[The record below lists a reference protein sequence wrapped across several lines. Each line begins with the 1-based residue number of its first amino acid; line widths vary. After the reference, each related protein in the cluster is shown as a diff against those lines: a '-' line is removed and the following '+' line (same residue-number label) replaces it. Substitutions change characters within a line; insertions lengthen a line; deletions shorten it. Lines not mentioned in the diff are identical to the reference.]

1 MKKTLII
8 ITSLML
14 TGCLGE
20 TGKGYITKTC
30 QKKELINGN
39 DIETNIKIRSKQGK
53 IETITITEIYDKN
66 MNLESIT
73 TSKKS
78 EQNLFKQ
85 TTGATLNIDD
95 NIFTYEI
102 KNENASEIIKEK
114 FNILDEQHKQIKYY
128 EDNGYTC
135 K

>member
-1 MKKTLII
+1 MKKTMII
-8 ITSLML
+8 SVFLL

-20 TGKGYITKTC
+20 IGKGYITKTC
-30 QKKELINGN
+30 TKIESINGN
-39 DIETNIKIRSKQGK
+39 NVETNISIKAKQGN
-53 IETITITEIYDKN
+53 IETITIEEKYDKN
-66 MNLESIT
+66 INLESIID
-73 TSKKS
+73 SKKS

-85 TTGATLNIDD
+85 TTGITLNIED

-102 KNENASEIIKEK
+102 NKNEASNLIIER

>member
-1 MKKTLII
+1 MKKIVII
-8 ITSLML
+8 GVFLL

-20 TGKGYITKTC
+20 VGKGYITKTC
-30 QKKELINGN
+30 TKIESINGN
-39 DIETNIKIRSKQGK
+39 NIETNISIKSKQGN
-53 IETITITEIYDKN
+53 IETIIIEEKYDKN
-66 MNLESIT
+66 INLESIID
-73 TSKKS
+73 SKKS

-85 TTGATLNIDD
+85 TTGITLNKED
-95 NIFTYEI
+95 NIYTYEI
-102 KNENASEIIKEK
+102 NKNEASNLIIER